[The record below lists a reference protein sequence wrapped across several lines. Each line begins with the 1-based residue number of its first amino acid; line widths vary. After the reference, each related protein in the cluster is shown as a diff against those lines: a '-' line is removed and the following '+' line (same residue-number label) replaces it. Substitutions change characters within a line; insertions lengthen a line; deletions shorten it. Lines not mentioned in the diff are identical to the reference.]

1 MGVSMFFQMQLM
13 PVSPTADPM
22 QQKIMKFFPFMF
34 LFFLYSFS
42 SGLVLYWTVQNV
54 LSIVQTVLVYRKKD
68 NFVPLAAGP
77 APTNPD
83 GTPAARR
90 AHGPRTTPPKRRRK

>member
-1 MGVSMFFQMQLM
+1 
-13 PVSPTADPM
+13 M
-22 QQKIMKFFPFMF
+22 QQKIFKFMPFMF
-34 LFFLYSFS
+34 LFILYGFS

-54 LSIVQTVLVYRKKD
+54 LSGVQTALVNRKKD
-68 NFVPLAAGP
+68 NFVPITEGP